1 MAAGWIE
8 KLTGSIEQKKQYRQ
22 YKARLEALPGEYRV
36 AAQALDRYVMYAG
49 GIADGEV
56 MMRMFGDLA
65 DLFEEH
71 AAAGTPT
78 RDIVGDDP
86 VEFAEEFVSNYSDGG
101 WITKE
106 KERLKKAIDGIDAG
120 GAS

>member
-8 KLTGSIEQKKQYRQ
+8 KLTGSLEQKKQYRQ
-22 YKARLEALPGEYRV
+22 YKARVEALPGEYRT

-49 GIADGEV
+49 GVADGEV
-56 MMRMFGDLA
+56 VLRMLGDLA

-71 AAAGTPT
+71 AANGTPV

-86 VEFAEEFVSNYSDGG
+86 VEFAEEFVANYSDGA
-101 WITKE
+101 WINRE
-106 KERLKKAIDGIDAG
+106 KERLKKAIDRAEEGTE
-120 GAS
+120 S